1 MKGKRRGR
9 DFIIISFSTS
19 QYIFVFTK
27 TLSCY
32 VILTIMW
39 SLKNRTNSWN
49 FAARAFCFLDDGI
62 ET

>member
-1 MKGKRRGR
+1 MKGNRKGR

-19 QYIFVFTK
+19 QYIFVLTK
-27 TLSCY
+27 TLRCC
-32 VILTIMW
+32 VTPTIMW
-39 SLKNRTNSWN
+39 SLKNRMNSWN